1 MSIPAVEESWA
12 RIDAWLAR
20 HAPLTHATL
29 RPPAPR
35 AGIEDAE
42 RTLGVPFHPDLVAS
56 LGCHDGV
63 EPDDCAVQLSDY
75 GPLCGVADIVR
86 NTAFL
91 QSLGEGEAGLPLTL
105 GIGRRPSDG
114 LFIACRPGPR
124 HGQVGRRFDEDMPSF
139 AHWPSLRHVLAD
151 LADALEGGLPF
162 LGRIPLAVAGKLLW
176 EEERTVPADAVS
188 PLAQAAALA
197 EPESDPPA
205 LQRPVFTNVAGSAP
219 PPPRQEGTQRLFFVR
234 TRRPRPAPLPDQP
247 DVAFAAGLTPAEML
261 RRLGA
266 IPATV
271 RPRDRRQAR
280 RAAESGWAAHRPL
293 ARAGEAEGWAY
304 ATLEGGAAQFA
315 RPEVLRALSAGTR
328 VVVLTRHGP
337 EVVLT
342 FAEDGVPCPEED
354 TRRVMSPRESNT
366 AGGPEARR
374 LGVDL
379 WPGST
384 AAYTRFLSVLK
395 QDFGIAYAPEEEG
408 AAELTSALLLPL
420 LDDLPASECGF
431 PAQVRHLDLAGL
443 VERTPPQRLRAAVG
457 AQLARLAAETGLDTC
472 PEVAETLDRIHRG
485 LPVDCDQESPLGLR
499 MRTLAAEVHAT
510 RELLRDGDTGPVSPE
525 DLTAWVARDDA
536 AHALREFLRLPLPV
550 AAATII
556 QQRVSS
562 HWHDELAADLD
573 SAQRSRARACT

>member
-12 RIDAWLAR
+12 RVDAWLAR
-20 HAPLTHATL
+20 HAPRTHAAL
-29 RPPAPR
+29 RPPAPPS
-35 AGIEDAE
+35 GIEAAE
-42 RTLGVPFHPDLVAS
+42 RRLGVPFHPDLVAS
-56 LGCHDGV
+56 LRCHDGV
-63 EPDDCAVQLSDY
+63 EPDEDAVQLSYY

-86 NTAFL
+86 NTTFL
-91 QSLGEGEAGLPLTL
+91 QSLGAGEAGLPLTL

-114 LFIACRPGPR
+114 LFIACRPGAR
-124 HGQVGRRFDEDMPSF
+124 YGQVGRRFDGDTASF
-139 AHWPSLRHVLAD
+139 TPWPSLRHVLAG
-151 LADALEGGLPF
+151 LADALEDGLPF
-162 LGRIPLAVAGKLLW
+162 LDRIPLAVAGRLLW

-188 PLAQAAALA
+188 PLARAAALA

-205 LQRPVFTNVAGSAP
+205 LRRPVLTNFAGSAP
-219 PPPRQEGTQRLFFVR
+219 PPPPQEGTQRLFFVR
-234 TRRPRPAPLPDQP
+234 THRARPAPLPDQP

-280 RAAESGWAAHRPL
+280 RAARSAWAAHRPL
-293 ARAGEAEGWAY
+293 ARAGEAGGWAY

-328 VVVLTRHGP
+328 AVVLTRQGP

-342 FAEDGVPCPEED
+342 FAEDGVPCPQED
-354 TRRVMSPRESNT
+354 TRRVTSPRKSNA

-384 AAYTRFLSVLK
+384 SAYTRFLSVLR
-395 QDFGIAYAPEEEG
+395 QDFGIAYAPDEEG
-408 AAELTSALLLPL
+408 PAELTSALLLPL
-420 LDDLPASECGF
+420 LDDLPAAECGF
-431 PAQVRHLDLAGL
+431 PERAGHLDLAGL
-443 VERTPPQRLRAAVG
+443 VERTPPQRLRAAIG
-457 AQLARLAAETGLDTC
+457 AQLSRLASETHLDTY
-472 PEVAETLDRIHRG
+472 PEVTEALDRIHRG
-485 LPVDCDQESPLGLR
+485 LPVDVDQDGPLGLR

-510 RELLRDGDTGPVSPE
+510 RELLRDGDTGSVSHE
-525 DLTAWVARDDA
+525 DLTAWTARDRA
-536 AHALREFLRLPLPV
+536 AHALREFLLLPLPV
-550 AAATII
+550 AAATILE
-556 QQRVSS
+556 QRFSL

-573 SAQRSRARACT
+573 TP

>member
-12 RIDAWLAR
+12 RVDAWLTR
-20 HAPLTHATL
+20 HAPLTRATL
-29 RPPAPR
+29 RPPAPQG
-35 AGIEDAE
+35 GIEEAE

-56 LGCHDGV
+56 LRCHDGV
-63 EPDDCAVQLSDY
+63 EPDEDAVQLSYY

-86 NTAFL
+86 NTTFL
-91 QSLGEGEAGLPLTL
+91 QSLGMGEEGLPITL

-124 HGQVGRRFDEDMPSF
+124 HGQVGRRFDESMASF

-151 LADALEGGLPF
+151 LADALEGTLPF
-162 LGRIPLAVAGKLLW
+162 LGRLPLAVAGKLLW

-188 PLAQAAALA
+188 ALARAAALA

-205 LQRPVFTNVAGSAP
+205 LQRPVFTNLAGSAP

-234 TRRPRPAPLPDQP
+234 TGRPRPAPLPDQP

-266 IPATV
+266 IPDTV
-271 RPRDRRQAR
+271 RPRDRRQAQ
-280 RAAESGWAAHRPL
+280 RAAESAWAAQRPL
-293 ARAGEAEGWAY
+293 VRAGEAGRWAY

-328 VVVLTRHGP
+328 VVVLTRQGP
-337 EVVLT
+337 EVLLT
-342 FAEDGVPCPEED
+342 FAEDGVPCSEEE
-354 TRRVMSPRESNT
+354 TRRVMSPRKGNT
-366 AGGPEARR
+366 AGGPGARR

-384 AAYTRFLSVLK
+384 AAYTRFLSVLR
-395 QDFGIAYAPEEEG
+395 QDFGIVYDPDEEG
-408 AAELTSALLLPL
+408 PAELASALLLPL

-431 PAQVRHLDLAGL
+431 PERVRHLDLAGL
-443 VERTPPQRLRAAVG
+443 VERTPPQRLRAAIG
-457 AQLARLAAETGLDTC
+457 AQLARLAAETHLDTY
-472 PEVAETLDRIHRG
+472 PEVAEALDRIHRG
-485 LPVDCDQESPLGLR
+485 LPVDSDQDGPLGVR

-510 RELLRDGDTGPVSPE
+510 RELLRDGDTGPVSHE
-525 DLTAWVARDDA
+525 DLTAWIARDRA
-536 AHALREFLRLPLPV
+536 AHALREFLDLPLPA
-550 AAATII
+550 AAATILE
-556 QQRVSS
+556 QRFSL

-573 SAQRSRARACT
+573 SADA